1 MSDRKQISG
10 GLEME
15 LWVSYQGQEE
25 TFRGVGGGEIFIILI
40 IAVVSQMDTYV
51 KTPQIEYVK
60 CVQQIVC

>member
-1 MSDRKQISG
+1 MGELPGAG
-10 GLEME
+10 GNF
-15 LWVSYQGQEE
+15 S
-25 TFRGVGGGEIFIILI
+25 RGGGGEIFIILI